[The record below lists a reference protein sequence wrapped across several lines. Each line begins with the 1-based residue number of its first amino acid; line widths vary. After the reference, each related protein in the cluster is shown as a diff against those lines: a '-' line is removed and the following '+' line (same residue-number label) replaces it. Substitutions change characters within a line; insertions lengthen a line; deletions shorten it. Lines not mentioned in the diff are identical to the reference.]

1 MNNFFIH
8 ETVILDDN
16 VKIGENTKIWAFSH
30 ISKGSSIGKNR
41 VIGEGVHIGPN
52 VIIGDN
58 CKIQNH
64 SLIYEGVTLENDVFL
79 GPNTI
84 TTNDFIPQVGG
95 DWKSN
100 GRFRKTLFKKGC
112 SVGANSTIIC
122 GVFIGENSLIGA
134 GSVVTKDVPNNVI
147 VFGNPA
153 IIKKINFK
161 NEIR

>member
-16 VKIGENTKIWAFSH
+16 VRVGENTKIWAFSH
-30 ISKGSSIGKNR
+30 LSSGVVIGENC
-41 VIGEGVHIGPN
+41 VIGEGVHVGPN

-64 SLIYEGVTLENDVFL
+64 SLLYEGVTLENDVFL

-95 DWKSN
+95 DWKSSD
-100 GRFRKTLFKKGC
+100 RFRKTIFKNGC
-112 SVGANSTIIC
+112 SIGANSTIVC
-122 GVFIGENSLIGA
+122 GTTIGENSLIGA
-134 GSVVTKDVPNNVI
+134 GSVVTKDIPSDVLA
-147 VFGNPA
+147 FGNPA
-153 IIKKINFK
+153 RIKRKNLIK
-161 NEIR
+161 NEL